1 MHRRIQCRRCL
12 PLRLA
17 ACAQR
22 LSAAVVPAAHRRDG
36 TFGTLLSPKGEKS
49 WAYDQ
54 AVVTWDIQ
62 CELGFVLYNQCI
74 LSALVAIILMT
85 FGSVVFVALVTALC
99 LCFGLCN
106 CCWVKR
112 KFAMDEDETVRLTA
126 HCLARRS
133 ALQPQAT
140 W

>member
-1 MHRRIQCRRCL
+1 MHV
-12 PLRLA
+12 
-17 ACAQR
+17 
-22 LSAAVVPAAHRRDG
+22 AVAEVRRDG
-36 TFGTLLSPKGEKS
+36 TFGALLSPSGEKS
-49 WAYDQ
+49 WAYEK

-106 CCWVKR
+106 CCWIKR
-112 KFAMDEDETVRLTA
+112 KFAMDEDETVRLRLSP
-126 HCLARRS
+126 LA
-133 ALQPQAT
+133 
-140 W
+140 